1 MSETGGIAKRQNI
14 FTSDI
19 LLKEWAMDLSDACG
33 SKLIN
38 KKPNTSKIDAL
49 IEKFVNDYNVNMQ
62 LMMELKED
70 LDGKEEE

>member
-1 MSETGGIAKRQNI
+1 
-14 FTSDI
+14 
-19 LLKEWAMDLSDACG
+19 MDLSDACG

>member
-1 MSETGGIAKRQNI
+1 MSNKGGVTKQLNI
-14 FTSDI
+14 FTSDV

-38 KKPNTSKIDAL
+38 KKPNTSKIDGL

-62 LMMELKED
+62 LMMELKEN